1 MCFPVPFTHPS
12 PTPKDR
18 DAPLGPAGRTLLSSS
33 QGLGAPAGTL
43 IGGPKHFIE
52 EAWHLR
58 KALGRGMHQAGVL
71 AAAALVGLADAE
83 QALQR
88 DHQKAQR
95 FAKGA
100 SPTAARPHPLS
111 VLGVSVAGPVS
122 PGSTHPSNSKAGR
135 RAAEPPGVGPRQSGC
150 SAGPHLA
157 VTQTGVC
164 TAGSVILTLRK
175 IWRSGASNLG
185 LYIHY

>member
-1 MCFPVPFTHPS
+1 MLPCALH
-12 PTPKDR
+12 TPLPHTQGQR
-18 DAPLGPAGRTLLSSS
+18 CTPGPAGRTLLSSS
-33 QGLGAPAGTL
+33 QGLGAPAGAL
-43 IGGPKHFIE
+43 LGGPKHFIE
-52 EAWHLR
+52 EAWRLR
-58 KALGRGMHQAGVL
+58 KALGGGMHQAGVL
-71 AAAALVGLADAE
+71 AAAALVGLAGAE

-88 DHQKAQR
+88 DHQNAQR

-100 SPTAARPHPLS
+100 SPTAPRPHPLS

-135 RAAEPPGVGPRQSGC
+135 RAAEPPGVGPRRSGC
-150 SAGPHLA
+150 STGPHSA
-157 VTQTGVC
+157 VTQTGAC
-164 TAGSVILTLRK
+164 TAGSVILILCK